1 MGVIGTSAGGY
12 ATVLPTQGDPIG
24 NAMSNVENSAFRYS
38 AQKMAKDKMK
48 QDAERD
54 LYDRRRQEFADAQ
67 IFSKEN
73 PFVAT
78 GTGIDGSN
86 MQSYN
91 NAKESASNS
100 RNLYNKT
107 GDQKYLAAYQNA
119 VASAKA
125 ISEMPNAINKLH
137 ETWNSAPEAF
147 NSESLKNKKAI
158 ADKLSNGQIIQEN
171 DPETGRPTYTVFDR
185 DDNGNITKVVK
196 KNMNAAE
203 LKKLLEAV
211 PNFNIDGTEGMK
223 GDSLVKTFN
232 ENIGKERKTTV
243 IKNGKEV
250 ETTFNPGSED
260 LAKIM
265 AAEAVLDKDKVYN
278 IFTRLGINAED
289 EKAYTPEN
297 IKKAQ
302 DYLENKLIASAP
314 STVSE
319 KPNYEAQKIEQ
330 TNRSQSETARHNR
343 VMEAKGD
350 NKTPKVIPLT
360 VTRYAN
366 TGVDAQTGSVQKA
379 GVFKIGI
386 TPTKGSPVKAI
397 THNAKTGV
405 TTAYVLNTKSD
416 LLTQSG
422 KDKIA
427 AGNEDELTD
436 ADYINS
442 QYITRPV
449 SSKDNRG
456 EFNQIITS
464 GITKDGKNGFDSYS
478 DFYKSFSP
486 AIKEAKSVE
495 SKNPSESK
503 QKAKVIQFDAQGNII
518 M

>member
-12 ATVLPTQGDPIG
+12 ATVLPTQGNPIG
-24 NAMSNVENSAFRYS
+24 EAMSNVENSAFRYS

-107 GDQKYLAAYQNA
+107 GDPKHLAAYQNA

-125 ISEMPNAINKLH
+125 ISEMPKQLNVLK
-137 ETWNSAPEAF
+137 ETWDSAPEAF
-147 NSESLKNKKAI
+147 NQESLKNKKAI
-158 ADKLSNGQIIQEN
+158 IDKLNNGQIIQSNDEN
-171 DPETGRPTYTVFDR
+171 GRPKYSLFER
-185 DDNGNITKVVK
+185 DDNGDIIKVVK
-196 KNMNAAE
+196 KEMNAAE

-289 EKAYTPEN
+289 EKAYTPDN

-314 STVSE
+314 TTVSE
-319 KPNYEAQKIEQ
+319 KPNYEGVKIAQ
-330 TNRSQSETARHNR
+330 TDRSQSETARHNR
-343 VMEAKGD
+343 AMEAKGD
-350 NKTPKVIPLT
+350 DKTPKAIPLT

-366 TGVDAQTGSVQKA
+366 TGIDPQTGSEHKA

-386 TPTKGSPVKAI
+386 TPVKGSPVKAI

-427 AGNEDELTD
+427 SGDEDGLTD

-442 QYITRPV
+442 QYMTRPV
-449 SSKDNRG
+449 SSKDNRV

-495 SKNPSESK
+495 SKTPSESK
-503 QKAKVIQFDAQGNII
+503 QKPKAIQFDAQGNII

>member
-1 MGVIGTSAGGY
+1 MGVIGTSGGGY
-12 ATVLPTQGDPIG
+12 ATVLPTQGNPIG
-24 NAMSNVENSAFRYS
+24 DAMANVENSAFRYS
-38 AQKMAKDKMK
+38 AQKMAKEKMK

-67 IFSKEN
+67 QFSKEN

-78 GTGIDGSN
+78 GMDIDGAN
-86 MQSYN
+86 MQGYMNFKDSAN
-91 NAKESASNS
+91 NAMSEF
-100 RNLYNKT
+100 YKT
-107 GDQKYLAAYQNA
+107 GDQKQKAIFMNA
-119 VASAKA
+119 VAGAKA
-125 ISEMPNAINKLH
+125 IGEMPNQLNNLQK
-137 ETWNSAPEAF
+137 TWDENSSLF
-147 NSESLKNKKAI
+147 NAESLKNKRAI
-158 ADKLSNGQIIQEN
+158 VAKLGAGGAVPRADEY
-171 DPETGRPTYTVFDR
+171 GRPVWDLIEK
-185 DDNGNITKVVK
+185 DDNGNIVKVVEK
-196 KNMNAAE
+196 GVNSARM
-203 LKKLLEAV
+203 KKLLEAV

-265 AAEAVLDKDKVYN
+265 AAEAIQDRDKLYN
-278 IFTRLGINAED
+278 VFTRIGVNAED
-289 EKAYTPEN
+289 DNSYTPEN

-314 STVSE
+314 TTVSE
-319 KPNYEAQKIEQ
+319 KPNYEGQKLALA
-330 TNRSQSETARHNR
+330 NRSQSEEEWYHRAQL
-343 VMEAKGD
+343 AKD
-350 NKTPKVIPLT
+350 KEKTPKAIPLT

-366 TGVDAQTGSVQKA
+366 TGVDAQTGTIVQK

-427 AGNEDELTD
+427 AGNEDGLTD
-436 ADYINS
+436 SDYINS
-442 QYITRPV
+442 QYMTRPV

-456 EFNQIITS
+456 EFNQIITT

-495 SKNPSESK
+495 SKTPSESK
-503 QKAKVIQFDAQGNII
+503 QKPKAIQFDAQGNII

>member
-1 MGVIGTSAGGY
+1 MAVIGTSGGGY
-12 ATVLPTQGDPIG
+12 ATVLPTQGNPIG
-24 NAMSNVENSAFRYS
+24 EAMANVENSAFRYS
-38 AQKMAKDKMK
+38 AQKMAKEKAK

-107 GDQKYLAAYQNA
+107 GDPKHLAAYQNA

-125 ISEMPNAINKLH
+125 ISEMPKQLNTLK
-137 ETWNSAPEAF
+137 ETWDSAPEAF
-147 NSESLKNKKAI
+147 NQESLKNKKAI
-158 ADKLSNGQIIQEN
+158 IDKLNNGQIIQSNDEN
-171 DPETGRPTYTVFDR
+171 GRPKYSLFER
-185 DDNGNITKVVK
+185 DDNGDIIKVVK
-196 KNMNAAE
+196 KEMNAAE

-265 AAEAVLDKDKVYN
+265 AAEAVLDKNKVYN

-289 EKAYTPEN
+289 ENAYTPEN

-314 STVSE
+314 TTVSE
-319 KPNYEAQKIEQ
+319 KPNYEGVRIAQ
-330 TNRSQSETARHNR
+330 TDRSQSETARHNR
-343 VMEAKGD
+343 AMEAKGD
-350 NKTPKVIPLT
+350 DKTPKAIPLT
-360 VTRYAN
+360 VTRS
-366 TGVDAQTGSVQKA
+366 TGEGVDAQAGQQFKA
-379 GVFKIGI
+379 GEFKIGFN
-386 TPTKGSPVKAI
+386 PMKGSTVKAI
-397 THNAKTGV
+397 THNPKTGV
-405 TTAYVLNTKSD
+405 TTAYVLDTKSD
-416 LLTQSG
+416 LLTEAGKEKLRTLG
-422 KDKIA
+422 KDA
-427 AGNEDELTD
+427 LVDS
-436 ADYINS
+436 DYVNS
-442 QYITRPV
+442 SKMTRRV
-449 SSKDNRG
+449 SSKTDAT
-456 EFNQIITS
+456 EFGQIVRNS
-464 GITKDGKNGFDSYS
+464 ITKDGKNGYKDYS

-495 SKNPSESK
+495 SKSNNSK
-503 QKAKVIQFDAQGNII
+503 KVDEYGVPIK
-518 M
+518 